1 MKRII
6 RLTERDLT
14 RIVKRVIQE
23 EADMKEMMTKDDQIK
38 HIINVDTV
46 NPKIIGSDATIE
58 WNNAS
63 GASVQRSKDGG
74 VIYVFKH
81 QPYSFDDGEEIVVD
95 IEGCAVT
102 PGAVKPNQYGVETN
116 HLVNCLDL
124 GGNYELADDA
134 KDQPLKVIYKNSEI
148 KKDDD
153 SDVA

>member
-23 EADMKEMMTKDDQIK
+23 EADMKEMMTKDEQIK

-46 NPKIIGSDATIE
+46 NPKIIGSDAEIV

-74 VIYVFKH
+74 VIYVFK
-81 QPYSFDDGEEIVVD
+81 QPYSFNDGEEIEVM
-95 IEGCAVT
+95 INGCEVT

-116 HLVNCLDL
+116 HLVNCMDL
-124 GGNYELADDA
+124 GGDYELADNA
-134 KDQPLKVIYKNSEI
+134 KDQPLKVIFKNSEI
-148 KKDDD
+148 KKGDD